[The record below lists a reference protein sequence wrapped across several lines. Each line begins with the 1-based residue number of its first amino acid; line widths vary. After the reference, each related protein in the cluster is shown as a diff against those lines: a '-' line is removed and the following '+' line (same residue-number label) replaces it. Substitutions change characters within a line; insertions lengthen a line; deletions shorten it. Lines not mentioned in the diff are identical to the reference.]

1 LKRSSVFTAKDRFCR
16 ALGLVSTASCIAGCQ
31 MVTLCV
37 YWLTEVSVVSS
48 GVED

>member
-1 LKRSSVFTAKDRFCR
+1 MFFSFVAKDRFFR
-16 ALGLVSTASCIAGCQ
+16 AMGLVSTASFIAGCQ
-31 MVTLCV
+31 LVTLGV